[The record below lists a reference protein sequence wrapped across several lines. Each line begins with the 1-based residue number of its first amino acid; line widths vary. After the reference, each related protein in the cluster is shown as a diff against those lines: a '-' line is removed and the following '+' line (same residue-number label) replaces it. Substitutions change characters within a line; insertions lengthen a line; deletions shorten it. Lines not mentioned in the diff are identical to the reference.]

1 VSGPGPSR
9 RDRPGWLPRLLVGVL
24 VAARF
29 RKRTGGQ
36 EKQGERTAEK
46 APAGTGTE
54 ASGHHGDRADGS
66 LQGLVGQVIGSASFL
81 AAALAYTGWAYEQA
95 YLAPFNVSALSVS
108 TSIPQ
113 YVLKSLNVFFTP
125 DVVLGAAAVAVV
137 AGISVHLARRFS
149 AAGGPEGSGLRRGL
163 LTGGATA
170 LILTLAWLGQ
180 ESPVWYYHSLGV
192 YYAVLGLLGVFL
204 LLLTW
209 PGTGGRPQFP
219 FVAAIVIAA
228 ACFLWVAGERA
239 ATLGKADAGAFYHS
253 GQTGATVYSAQPLML
268 SGNGVS
274 CGAVPGAPATAAYR
288 YRCTGLDLLYNETG
302 TAYYLVASR
311 PPRAGGQN
319 QTYVISDSAQVMVEL
334 YARPG

>member
-149 AAGGPEGSGLRRGL
+149 AAGGPEGGGLRRGL

-170 LILTLAWLGQ
+170 LI
-180 ESPVWYYHSLGV
+180 
-192 YYAVLGLLGVFL
+192 